1 MIAALLPCP
10 FCGHEHPEFERMG
23 DRRQS
28 CIVICGNCGARHES
42 GDEGSRNGSSW
53 NQRSEPGQDGLRA
66 TLETALARIED
77 MLADDD
83 GQAFKEAR
91 KFLESARQLSE
102 QPGFVMVPVE
112 VVKFLTGE
120 GPLDG
125 LWFGEHP
132 FGLGG
137 GKYWW
142 RKHLFAASPT
152 APAQAEPV
160 GNALQIADAID
171 PFTRKQAPDHL
182 TMGVAASLL
191 RALATPPSAATPE
204 PSDAERYRLV
214 RRGQHWS
221 VIDGIGNVLRGDDL
235 DAAIDAIRATKG
247 GKL

>member
-1 MIAALLPCP
+1 MNAIKEAIEALESCTPGDYSTGHVIHPSYDEDKVNAAIAALRSMPAEPYAYAVYFPDQPTEELV
-10 FCGHEHPEFERMG
+10 H
-23 DRRQS
+23 DL
-28 CIVICGNCGARHES
+28 
-42 GDEGSRNGSSW
+42 DELL
-53 NQRSEPGQDGLRA
+53 D
-66 TLETALARIED
+66 D
-77 MLADDD
+77 M
-83 GQAFKEAR
+83 
-91 KFLESARQLSE
+91 
-102 QPGFVMVPVE
+102 
-112 VVKFLTGE
+112 TN
-120 GPLDG
+120 
-125 LWFGEHP
+125 
-132 FGLGG
+132 
-137 GKYWW
+137 
-142 RKHLFAASPT
+142 RKHTVTELFAASPT

>member
-91 KFLESARQLSE
+91 KFLESARPLTASPTA
-102 QPGFVMVPVE
+102 QPASVCPRCGAQGVALFSRAV
-112 VVKFLTGE
+112 
-120 GPLDG
+120 DG
-125 LWFGEHP
+125 DELETVHCGCLHA
-132 FGLGG
+132 
-137 GKYWW
+137 Y
-142 RKHLFAASPT
+142 ASPT
-152 APAQAEPV
+152 APSTEHKQLFGEMIAAHPGLREEIEADAVEAQAEYATAGGGFP
-160 GNALQIADAID
+160 G
-171 PFTRKQAPDHL
+171 DHNGL
-182 TMGVAASLL
+182 KAAEKY
-191 RALATPPSAATPE
+191 RASK
-204 PSDAERYRLV
+204 
-214 RRGQHWS
+214 G
-221 VIDGIGNVLRGDDL
+221 
-235 DAAIDAIRATKG
+235 TK
-247 GKL
+247 